1 MNLIKMRVQIDTFCR
16 LVSYQWKLITIQKFK
31 KHTQKEDT
39 TLICQ
44 SCTCLQ
50 NLNPNKMTLPFQAE
64 KRSVQTGIACLEGG
78 GWGGGCKRLQ
88 RWFVA
93 LFCLRP
99 NGQFLVLGGV

>member
-39 TLICQ
+39 INWLICQ

-50 NLNPNKMTLPFQAE
+50 NLHPNKRTLPFATF
-64 KRSVQTGIACLEGG
+64 KGSPFLKSAPLKGALPVWREGVV
-78 GWGGGCKRLQ
+78 GGCKHL
-88 RWFVA
+88 
-93 LFCLRP
+93 P
-99 NGQFLVLGGV
+99 

>member
-64 KRSVQTGIACLEGG
+64 KRSVQTGIACLEVGG
-78 GWGGGCKRLQ
+78 GGGGGN
-88 RWFVA
+88 
-93 LFCLRP
+93 FCFRR
-99 NGQFLVLGGV
+99 VRTLGLCTFYLILAM